1 MASAGTVFE
10 DGQFIEAPAMAV
22 FDAASPPVGPGLLV
36 PLPGPWLRRLKG
48 ATLRS
53 AVRLTGRGS
62 AALRFVVLTV
72 QTGDHQLVCAV
83 PVVDLSTRSWLIDGV
98 ERYGLLRLV
107 LQHNEKPEY
116 AVSRC
121 RLPVP
126 ERTSQA
132 WQDFR
137 GQLLSAPMR
146 VGPAD
151 EIEALDELMRDIEQ
165 LAPSIVP
172 GVRRLERRVFVCWPD
187 DGKQA
192 AIVPEDP
199 EDYGYAV

>member
-10 DGQFIEAPAMAV
+10 DGKFIGAPAMAV
-22 FDAASPPVGPGLLV
+22 FDAAAPPVGPGLLV

-53 AVRLTGRGS
+53 AVRLTGSGS
-62 AALRFVVLTV
+62 TTLRFVVLTA
-72 QTGDHQLVCAV
+72 QTRHLQLVCAV
-83 PVVDLSTRSWLIDGV
+83 PVVDLATQSWLIDGV
-98 ERYGLLRLV
+98 ERCGLLRLV

-132 WQDFR
+132 WKDFR
-137 GQLLSAPMR
+137 GQLLSAPTR
-146 VGPAD
+146 AGPAD
-151 EIEALDELMRDIEQ
+151 EIEALDELMRDIER

-187 DGKQA
+187 DGEQA
-192 AIVPEDP
+192 AIVPDDLEG
-199 EDYGYAV
+199 YGYAL